1 MINFV
6 QNNKIEVA
14 SSLLQVVRE
23 INTARIINAESLMAN
38 AFDLLEKHQMSS
50 IKSVAELLEKAK
62 PHIRRIEAEIQEK
75 APYFNVFKAL
85 GVTRKEVIQSRF
97 LAYILSPLEDHNQGA
112 KILNVLLKLLRIQI
126 VSEEN
131 YKKIIVSTEH
141 PFADDDGNSGRM
153 DIVIRFPKEWI
164 VVIENKIDAN
174 ECVEQLARYRKW
186 LDKQMSYV
194 EESKRLIFLTPT
206 GHESVTGKIGSY
218 SQMSYI
224 ELANIFENIIKVIKQ
239 PSVRT
244 VIGQYIT
251 TCHSIGGVNMIK
263 QDNELQSLIKNP
275 TNILAAL
282 EIEQQVAI
290 LRKNIAS
297 EFIKNIALILQK
309 EKINPA
315 GEINNKWKALPVP
328 GSGGNANVEIRTA
341 GHNNKPNYRVVGEY
355 IFAPEGGKGW
365 CGWYR
370 PSWIDPKLV
379 QEHETAPLSMEMI
392 ANYSGRPEGWWIGS
406 NALRGG
412 LLGYVLSD
420 TNDIVN
426 CLNDNQ
432 NDHHPLAREIAEEL
446 WTMFDTYREKIEGL
460 DSFKANI

>member
-1 MINFV
+1 
-6 QNNKIEVA
+6 
-14 SSLLQVVRE
+14 
-23 INTARIINAESLMAN
+23 
-38 AFDLLEKHQMSS
+38 
-50 IKSVAELLEKAK
+50 
-62 PHIRRIEAEIQEK
+62 
-75 APYFNVFKAL
+75 
-85 GVTRKEVIQSRF
+85 
-97 LAYILSPLEDHNQGA
+97 
-112 KILNVLLKLLRIQI
+112 
-126 VSEEN
+126 
-131 YKKIIVSTEH
+131 
-141 PFADDDGNSGRM
+141 
-153 DIVIRFPKEWI
+153 
-164 VVIENKIDAN
+164 
-174 ECVEQLARYRKW
+174 
-186 LDKQMSYV
+186 
-194 EESKRLIFLTPT
+194 
-206 GHESVTGKIGSY
+206 
-218 SQMSYI
+218 
-224 ELANIFENIIKVIKQ
+224 
-239 PSVRT
+239 
-244 VIGQYIT
+244 
-251 TCHSIGGVNMIK
+251 MIK